1 METRTSGSVRGMK
14 KLTCSQAE
22 RFIPTL
28 PSLERA
34 NPALMAP
41 SVCGKR
47 TRSPCRRQP
56 NGRSF
61 ASGPFMG

>member
-34 NPALMAP
+34 NSRSDG
-41 SVCGKR
+41 SVSVRQADAVTVKASAKR
-47 TRSPCRRQP
+47 PQLR
-56 NGRSF
+56 
-61 ASGPFMG
+61 